1 MSEILSSAANMC
13 STLVDVTKQIVK
25 DATEQI
31 AEAEDAYQIRLE
43 AHELFCRNALAR
55 TEEIQ
60 NQFRINGRAA
70 LQIGNQLEFAENKRQ
85 RCESAS
91 ILIRRWWLMESL
103 ADQEAMSGDELKVQE
118 EVRGVI
124 PLTSCRMDPLFTR
137 PENSL
142 EAARALKQ
150 LRQVVR
156 SRGANAASANM
167 NTGQWEK
174 SDASSSRRFDLTAN
188 LIKRTSSALEQRLL
202 NTFSE
207 GYGLGG
213 NYEFGSKLPRPG
225 IIAWQEL
232 RELAHA
238 LLLFDGGRNLHKRY
252 VEMVVTTRIP
262 ELFDT
267 ENIKQHG
274 DEELEGKEEEA
285 FDLDATRAKLSKLF
299 HKVSEVCTQEFQL
312 IANVFDYP
320 VEETGGENV
329 PLTVARALCTRVIGE
344 NGLQARINDLLDSID
359 RKSDFDTGAKK
370 LDTFVVIHEKA
381 AGLFGLLKDA
391 AERLLKQQRKEA
403 ASTAALNAVDSLKAF
418 LNSQEISL
426 NNSHRHGYLNLELRL
441 LHHECC
447 SALDQAGC
455 ILMRPAP
462 IRVDHTLIEKGV
474 LQEFNAPLL
483 PLDKE
488 SLKRLGFTEILS
500 GPLKQSVLRQPL
512 IHATDSLARARLMF
526 GTGKEGGETAAHVI
540 AQIYNQMCTF
550 YGQAFLYPIME
561 ALSEMLKT
569 SPPNAAPQLPFD
581 EEQPAHDMGVDPAFW
596 VALERIHSAAKAF
609 DREMWAENRKDSNR
623 VWETLTSNGEG
634 TGVSN
639 SLSAA
644 RECRVEFFTELESRG
659 EDAILRALDTLSAHI
674 QWILVTGGEANLASG
689 GTQFFNK
696 LTAGQSGV
704 SIHILL
710 VFLYVELPLI
720 VALLLFSIK

>member
-1 MSEILSSAANMC
+1 
-13 STLVDVTKQIVK
+13 
-25 DATEQI
+25 
-31 AEAEDAYQIRLE
+31 
-43 AHELFCRNALAR
+43 
-55 TEEIQ
+55 
-60 NQFRINGRAA
+60 
-70 LQIGNQLEFAENKRQ
+70 
-85 RCESAS
+85 
-91 ILIRRWWLMESL
+91 
-103 ADQEAMSGDELKVQE
+103 
-118 EVRGVI
+118 
-124 PLTSCRMDPLFTR
+124 
-137 PENSL
+137 
-142 EAARALKQ
+142 
-150 LRQVVR
+150 
-156 SRGANAASANM
+156 M

-174 SDASSSRRFDLTAN
+174 SDVTSSRRFDMTAN
-188 LIKRTSSALEQRLL
+188 LIQRTSSALEQRLL
-202 NTFSE
+202 NTFSS
-207 GYGLGG
+207 GYGVGG
-213 NYEFGSKLPRPG
+213 NYEFTSKMPRPG
-225 IIAWQEL
+225 VIPWQEL
-232 RELAHA
+232 RELSHA
-238 LLLFDGGRNLHKRY
+238 LLLFEGGRNLHKRY
-252 VEMVVTTRIP
+252 VDMVVTTRIP

-267 ENIKQHG
+267 KTIVQRG
-274 DEELEGKEEEA
+274 DEELEETVEEE
-285 FDLDATRAKLSKLF
+285 FDLDATRGKLSKLF

-320 VEETGGENV
+320 SEETAGENI
-329 PLTVARALCTRVIGE
+329 PLTVARALCTRVIGDPH

-391 AERLLKQQRKEA
+391 AERLLNRQRKEA

-418 LNSQEISL
+418 LNSQEVSL

-455 ILMRPAP
+455 ALMGPAP
-462 IRVDHTLIEKGV
+462 IRVDQSLLEKGA
-474 LQEFNAPLL
+474 LQEFTSPLL

-488 SLKRLGFTEILS
+488 SLKRLGFTDILS

-526 GTGKEGGETAAHVI
+526 GTGKEGGETAARVI
-540 AQIYNQMCTF
+540 TQVYNQMCTF

-569 SPPNAAPQLPFD
+569 NPPNAAPQLPFD

-609 DREMWAENRKDSNR
+609 DREMWAENRKDSHR
-623 VWETLTSNGEG
+623 VWEILTSSGGG

-639 SLSAA
+639 SMSVA

-674 QWILVTGGEANLASG
+674 QWILVTGGEANLATG

-696 LTAGQSGV
+696 LTGQSGV
-704 SIHILL
+704 STVPYSILCMCFILL
-710 VFLYVELPLI
+710 NCHSLVLSCCCYCYCC
-720 VALLLFSIK
+720 